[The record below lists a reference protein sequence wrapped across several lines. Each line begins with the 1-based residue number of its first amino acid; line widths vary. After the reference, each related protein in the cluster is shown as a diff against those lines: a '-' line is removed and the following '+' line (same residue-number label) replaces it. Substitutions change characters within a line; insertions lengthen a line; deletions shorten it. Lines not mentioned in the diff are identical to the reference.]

1 MKRICSKY
9 FNRLSMLH
17 FNSWPVKKNS
27 VFFLQK
33 LSSTSYTKES
43 ILYSSSFDIHLFL
56 HSTIYKTKLNPKPN
70 WIQNQTEHKT
80 KLNPKPNW
88 TQNQTESKTKLTPKQ
103 NWIQNKTDP
112 KTKLNPKPNWTQ
124 NKTDLK
130 TKLNPKPNWT
140 QNKTEPKT
148 KQNWTQNKTEPK
160 TKRLMFMRCCVVFV
174 FVEFHTKHLR

>member
-1 MKRICSKY
+1 MHVVWVFLINSSKLTYKSKHMKRICSKY

-56 HSTIYKTKLNPKPN
+56 HSTIYKTKLN
-70 WIQNQTEHKT
+70 
-80 KLNPKPNW
+80 
-88 TQNQTESKTKLTPKQ
+88 QNQTESKTKLNTKP

-112 KTKLNPKPNWTQ
+112 KTKLNPK
-124 NKTDLK
+124 
-130 TKLNPKPNWT
+130 
-140 QNKTEPKT
+140 
-148 KQNWTQNKTEPK
+148 QNWSQNKTEPK
-160 TKRLMFMRCCVVFV
+160 TKRLMFMSCCVVFV
-174 FVEFHTKHLR
+174 FVEFHTKPVR